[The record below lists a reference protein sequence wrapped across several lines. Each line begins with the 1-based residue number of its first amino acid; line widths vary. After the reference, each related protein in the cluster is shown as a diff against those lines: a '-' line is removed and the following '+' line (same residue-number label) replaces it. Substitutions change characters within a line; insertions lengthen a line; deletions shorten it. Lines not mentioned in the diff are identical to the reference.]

1 MIPTDGNPVVHG
13 DWLHADPEKPTAL
26 INGHFDVQP
35 AEPFELWQT
44 PPFSP
49 EVRDGKVWG
58 RGASDDKGACSSR
71 FCQLKHY

>member
-13 DWLHADPEKPTAL
+13 DWLHADPEKPTVL

-44 PPFSP
+44 HPFRQKYATARSG
-49 EVRDGKVWG
+49 VGVLRTT
-58 RGASDDKGACSSR
+58 RGHVHPD
-71 FCQLKHY
+71 FVN